1 MTTEIETYFNSLPED
16 ILTIDITF
24 KSLKSLPDLTRFKN
38 LQVLYCYNNELTV
51 LPTLPQNL
59 ELLYCYN
66 NQLTVLPTLPQNL
79 ERLYC
84 FNNEL
89 TVLPTLPQKLKDLY
103 CSDNQLTSLPT
114 LPQNLKELICSRNEL
129 TVLPTLPQNLETLYC
144 NNNQLTSLPT
154 LPQNLQVLY
163 CYSNPI
169 YEIVNNNSLIKI
181 KQNIQ
186 TLNNFRHLYY
196 SLKLRNWLWKKV
208 LKHIIEKIYNPI
220 YLIENLGDDD
230 DLEAVL
236 NNW

>member
-1 MTTEIETYFNSLPED
+1 MCKIKLLKITRPYTISKMTTEIETYFNSLPED

-38 LQVLYCYNNELTV
+38 LQVLYCYNNQLTM

-59 ELLYCYN
+59 ELLYCDT
-66 NQLTVLPTLPQNL
+66 NQ
-79 ERLYC
+79 
-84 FNNEL
+84 L
-89 TVLPTLPQKLKDLY
+89 TVLPTLPQKLKILY

-114 LPQNLKELICSRNEL
+114 LPQNLKELNCSRNEL
-129 TVLPTLPQNLETLYC
+129 TVLSALPQNLELLYC
-144 NNNQLTSLPT
+144 FNNQLTVLPT
-154 LPQNLQVLY
+154 LPQKLKTLN
-163 CYSNPI
+163 CSNNPI
-169 YEIVNNNSLIKI
+169 YEIVYNNSLIKI

-208 LKHIIEKIYNPI
+208 LKHIIEKIYHPI

-236 NNW
+236 NNWK